1 MKRILNS
8 KLIRL
13 FSYMWKEGG
22 NPFLGILYTVSMLAI
37 ASQSFMFN
45 YIAAVGVKRFTDAIF
60 QSNYRQFISGISFIF
75 KYFILV
81 AILLTIFGYIYQYS
95 IRKTTIIIR
104 KNILKKILS
113 LSLTNFEKKHSG
125 DFISRLNNDVAVA
138 EGAYSWQ
145 VMVLAMGFISLF
157 GSSVVIFSINKILFL
172 YSLFAGLLKL
182 VFNSIFIRPLRVVS
196 NRIQQKIADITS
208 LFSDIVAG
216 AFVIRSFNIGKVIY
230 EKFVHANLMLLKLS
244 LKRVHY
250 NSILASFNYSFGYL
264 VFLGQIV
271 VGGFLIIDDKLTFGN
286 LIACI
291 QVSHLL
297 IWFFGAIGQFLTS
310 LQGSLAGAER
320 IFEILDLND
329 IEYSP
334 KELFAESEKS
344 SKKCWNEYITSDA
357 CVEFRN
363 VSFSYNN
370 SKDVL
375 KDVSFKI
382 EKGSKIAF
390 VGESGGGKSTIF
402 KLLLNLYEPNSG
414 QILIFGKDIKEYTK
428 SELRDLISYVSQ
440 DIYLFNETV
449 FENIRVGRLDATKKE
464 VIQAAQ
470 MAHAHEFIMNL
481 HDKYDTIIGE
491 RGVMLSGGQR
501 QRIAIARAI
510 LKNSPIILLDEA
522 TSFLDS
528 ESERLLIDVLQN
540 LMKDKTILMTA
551 HRLST
556 AEFADF
562 VYVIENGA
570 VVESGTH
577 NELIEKDGRYAYL
590 FRKWSAQKI

>member
-75 KYFILV
+75 KYFIVV

-95 IRKTTIIIR
+95 IRKTTVIIR

-113 LSLTNFEKKHSG
+113 LSLTNFEKRHSG
-125 DFISRLNNDVAVA
+125 EFISRLNNDVAVA
-138 EGAYSWQ
+138 EGVYSWQ

-172 YSLFAGLLKL
+172 YSLFAGLLNL
-182 VFNSIFIRPLRVVS
+182 VFNSIFIRPLRAVS

-216 AFVIRSFNIGKVIY
+216 AFVIRSFNVGKVIY
-230 EKFVHANLMLLKLS
+230 EKFVQANLMLLKLS

-271 VGGFLIIDDKLTFGN
+271 VGGLLIIDDKLTFGN

-334 KELFAESEKS
+334 KELFNESEKS
-344 SKKCWNEYITSDA
+344 LKKCWNECITSNA

-382 EKGSKIAF
+382 KKGSKIAF

-449 FENIRVGRLDATKKE
+449 FENIRVGRLDATEKE

-481 HDKYDTIIGE
+481 PDKYDTIVGE
-491 RGVMLSGGQR
+491 SGVMLSGGQR

-528 ESERLLIDVLQN
+528 ESEKLVIDVLQN

-562 VYVIENGA
+562 VYVIENGT

-577 NELIEKDGRYAYL
+577 NELIGKDGRYAYL

>member
-37 ASQSFMFN
+37 ASQSFIFN

-60 QSNYRQFISGISFIF
+60 QNNYRQFISGISFIF

-95 IRKTTIIIR
+95 IRKTTVIIR

-125 DFISRLNNDVAVA
+125 EFISRLNNDVAVA

-172 YSLFAGLLKL
+172 YSLFAGLLNL
-182 VFNSIFIRPLRVVS
+182 VFNSIFVRPLRVVS

-230 EKFVHANLMLLKLS
+230 EKFVQANLMLLKLS

-334 KELFAESEKS
+334 KELFNESEKL
-344 SKKCWNEYITSDA
+344 SKKCWNEYITSDT

-363 VSFSYNN
+363 VSFSYDN

-449 FENIRVGRLDATKKE
+449 FENIRVGRLDATEKE

-481 HDKYDTIIGE
+481 PDKYDTIVGE

-528 ESERLLIDVLQN
+528 ESEKLVIDVLQN

-562 VYVIENGA
+562 VYVIENGT
-570 VVESGTH
+570 VVETGTH

-590 FRKWSAQKI
+590 LRKWSAQKI